1 MNATV
6 FSLEVG
12 SHCFSSNIALRTE
25 SQQYGLP
32 LYAYAK
38 LATSFVSVS
47 DAAVNVLVP
56 ATTLA
61 TPSETSV
68 VLPNVDT
75 LYSTAVLDLS
85 ENDIVVTVPQ
95 VDANRYWNFGFYD
108 P

>member
-1 MNATV
+1 
-6 FSLEVG
+6 
-12 SHCFSSNIALRTE
+12 
-25 SQQYGLP
+25 LP

-47 DAAVNVLVP
+47 DTAVNVLFP

-61 TPSETSV
+61 TPTETAV

-95 VDANRYWNFGFYD
+95 VDANRYWNFAFYD

>member
-1 MNATV
+1 MPN
-6 FSLEVG
+6 L
-12 SHCFSSNIALRTE
+12 
-25 SQQYGLP
+25 LP
-32 LYAYAK
+32 HLYPP
-38 LATSFVSVS
+38 S

-68 VLPNVDT
+68 ALPNVDT
-75 LYSTAVLDLS
+75 LYSTAVFDLS

>member
-1 MNATV
+1 MSLSNA
-6 FSLEVG
+6 
-12 SHCFSSNIALRTE
+12 
-25 SQQYGLP
+25 
-32 LYAYAK
+32 K
-38 LATSFVSVS
+38 
-47 DAAVNVLVP
+47 VNFLLP

-61 TPSETSV
+61 TPTETAV

-85 ENDIVVTVPQ
+85 ENNIVVTVPQ